1 MTTEPSEVQETSE
14 AKPFDVS
21 KYQIDNAIE
30 DRTLV
35 IEETKEEFNVKVRP
49 LSWARRNQIMSKSIT
64 WETGGQTSFDG
75 DAFVRSCLRDMLV
88 EAPWGRTTESFLLS
102 IDARLGAAL
111 ETLVPN
117 VGDDSEGS
125 ADEIKKDV

>member
-1 MTTEPSEVQETSE
+1 MTTETSEVKT
-14 AKPFDVS
+14 FDVS
-21 KYQIDNAIE
+21 KYQIDNSIE
-30 DRTLV
+30 EKTLTV
-35 IEETKEEFNVKVRP
+35 EETKEEFKVKIRP
-49 LSWARRNQIMSKSIT
+49 LSWARRNQIMSKCIT
-64 WETGGQTSFDG
+64 WQTSGETSFDG
-75 DAFVRSCLRDMLV
+75 DAFVRSCLRDMIV

-117 VGDDSEGS
+117 VGESAEDS

>member
-1 MTTEPSEVQETSE
+1 MTTETSE
-14 AKPFDVS
+14 AKTFDFS

-30 DRTLV
+30 ERTLV
-35 IEETKEEFNVKVRP
+35 VSETKEEFSLKIRP
-49 LSWARRNQIMSKSIT
+49 LSWAKRNQLMSKCIS
-64 WETGGQTSFDG
+64 WDTGGQTSFDG
-75 DAFVRSCLRDMLV
+75 DSFVRACLRDMIV

-102 IDARLGAAL
+102 IDARLGTAL

-117 VGDDSEGS
+117 VGDTSGDS

>member
-1 MTTEPSEVQETSE
+1 MTTETSQ
-14 AKPFDVS
+14 AQPFDVS
-21 KYQIDNAIE
+21 KYQVNAQSIE
-30 DRTLV
+30 DRTLE
-35 IEETKEEFNVKVRP
+35 IEETKEEFNIKIKP
-49 LSWARRNQIMSKSIT
+49 LTWARRNQIMSKSISWGST
-64 WETGGQTSFDG
+64 GQTSFDG
-75 DAFVRSCLRDMLV
+75 DAFVRACLRDMIV

-117 VGDDSEGS
+117 VGDTSEEES

>member
-1 MTTEPSEVQETSE
+1 MTTEISEEKT
-14 AKPFDVS
+14 FDVS
-21 KYQIDNAIE
+21 KYQIDNSIE
-30 DRTLV
+30 ERTLTV
-35 IEETKEEFNVKVRP
+35 AETKEEFNVKIRP
-49 LSWARRNQIMSKSIT
+49 LSWARRNQIMSKCIT
-64 WETGGQTSFDG
+64 WQTSGETSFDG
-75 DAFVRSCLRDMLV
+75 DAFVRSCLRDMIV

-117 VGDDSEGS
+117 VGESSEDS